1 MRASASRV
9 AMEYALDLSR
19 RSRAT
24 YVGEHP
30 SASLVLRCLGLG
42 SLWSRHAEAST
53 GRWTRYR
60 TPEGGYYSAQD
71 EKLVAILGRRVSCLH
86 NTNDVLPALVLA
98 SLIHPAP
105 PEGLLAAATLLI
117 TEGVVEVVL

>member
-1 MRASASRV
+1 
-9 AMEYALDLSR
+9 MEYALDLSR

-42 SLWSRHAEAST
+42 SLWSRHKKASY
-53 GRWTRYR
+53 GPWTLYH
-60 TPEGGYYSAQD
+60 TPEGGYSERQSR
-71 EKLVAILGRRVSCLH
+71 LISVLHHRVSCPH
-86 NTNDVLPALVLA
+86 NTDDVLPALVLA

-117 TEGVVEVVL
+117 AERVVEVVL